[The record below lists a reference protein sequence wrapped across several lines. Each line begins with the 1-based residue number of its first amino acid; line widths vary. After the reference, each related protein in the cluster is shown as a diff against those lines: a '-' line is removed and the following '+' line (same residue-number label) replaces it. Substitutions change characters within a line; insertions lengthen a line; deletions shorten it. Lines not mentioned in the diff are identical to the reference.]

1 MLYKSA
7 TPVKPD
13 NITTACN
20 KKLNHIHY
28 HTQVAFNLTFL
39 RNIPTTETDKELVSA
54 FKQSGE
60 INYLSTLYQRYMD
73 LVFGVCLKYFK
84 DTERSKDAVMEI
96 FEELNKKLRQHE
108 VENFKGW
115 LHVLARNYCLMQLRS
130 PRNMK
135 TSEFNTDF
143 MQLEENTHLNS
154 EALEKESNFV
164 KMEQCLETLPDEQ
177 KDSVRLFYL
186 ENKCYNEI
194 AAITGYDWSKVRS
207 YIQNGR
213 RNLKL
218 CMENKGS

>member
-1 MLYKSA
+1 
-7 TPVKPD
+7 
-13 NITTACN
+13 
-20 KKLNHIHY
+20 
-28 HTQVAFNLTFL
+28 LTFL
-39 RNIPTTETDKELVSA
+39 RNIPTTVTDKELVTA

-60 INYLSTLYQRYMD
+60 ISYLSTLYQRYMD

-84 DTERSKDAVMEI
+84 DTERSKDAVMDI
-96 FEELNKKLRQHE
+96 FEELNTKLKHHE

-135 TSEFNTDF
+135 TTEFSANF
-143 MQLEENTHLNS
+143 MQSEENTHLNG
-154 EALEKESNFV
+154 EAFEKESNFV
-164 KMEQCLETLPDEQ
+164 KLEECLQTLPAEQ
-177 KDSVRLFYL
+177 KDTVKLFYL

-194 AAITGYDWSKVRS
+194 AEITGYEWNKVRS

-218 CMENKGS
+218 CMEGKGLDV